1 MKVKATIN
9 SWDFI
14 PNISGNLVRFDAVF
28 ATEKST
34 KIDPKSFKEIE
45 FDIPVVNELEKYSS
59 KELEEELLRREKEFP
74 KSFAFC
80 CRCKKPI
87 FTKPVTYLFKQTWYY
102 CEHCNENVL
111 AAKLPK

>member
-59 KELEEELLRREKEFP
+59 NDLQKELLRREEGFS
-74 KSFAFC
+74 KSFSFC
-80 CRCKKPI
+80 SVCQKPRVGFANYSTGVFRC
-87 FTKPVTYLFKQTWYY
+87 LY
-102 CEHCNENVL
+102 CGRL
-111 AAKLPK
+111 TASAILPE